1 MMRSELL
8 TRHRL
13 NGTIL
18 LFCLRIICFLNLYY
32 ICAGYENAAK
42 IAKKAH
48 KEDSSLKEAAVAS
61 GLLSADQFDEWVV
74 PKDMC
79 HSLP

>member
-1 MMRSELL
+1 MMSYFYFVFRVIYL
-8 TRHRL
+8 
-13 NGTIL
+13 
-18 LFCLRIICFLNLYY
+18 LNLYC
-32 ICAGYENAAK
+32 ICTGYENAAK

-79 HSLP
+79 YSLP